1 MSRLLPT
8 RLLLL
13 SIPALLLLGCPTGD
27 DDDDDTTGGDPCE
40 TGTGD
45 LAVVDDNN
53 YDFVGTLDISTE
65 EVQELTSITID
76 WSGLTLDMQGH
87 PVDPTEIDMVSAV
100 VFRYLSEEEIEEG
113 LSTNTLEQ
121 ADVALYVFAE
131 TAGLTSIELGEL
143 TLFGTDIDVETYFE
157 ASYGTWLITLAKGTT
172 PGAGTVMPV
181 FLQPVVAPAETTV
194 YVTNDSTLLTV
205 DANLAGVTSLP
216 APVDTPLTVDWGDL
230 TTDGQGNEFQAGD
243 VDQVMVGYYSTLTA
257 TDLEE
262 QLLDLEYIYD
272 GMWVYDLEEGGSSLD
287 LSQLTDDG
295 GASFGGITDDG
306 TWILALRC
314 TACPNPAP
322 PFLTTFAP
330 CE

>member
-1 MSRLLPT
+1 MSLHPT

-13 SIPALLLLGCPTGD
+13 LLPLTLLMGCPTGD

-40 TGTGD
+40 AGTGD
-45 LAVVDDNN
+45 LAVADENN
-53 YDFVGTLDISTE
+53 YDFVGTLDISTT
-65 EVQELTSITID
+65 EVQELTSVTID

-100 VFRYLSEEEIEEG
+100 VFRYLSEEEIEYG

-131 TAGLTSIELGEL
+131 VTGETSIELGEL

-181 FLQPVVAPAETTV
+181 FLLPVTAPAETTV
-194 YVTNDSTLLTV
+194 YVTNDSTSLTV
-205 DANLAGVTSLP
+205 DANLAGVTQLE
-216 APVDTPLTVDWGDL
+216 APVDTPLTVDWDAL
-230 TTDGQGNEFQAGD
+230 TTDGQGNEFQTGD
-243 VDQVMVGYYSTLTA
+243 VDQVMVGYYETLTP

-262 QLLDLEYIYD
+262 QLLDLEYVYD
-272 GMWVYDLEEGGSSLD
+272 GMWRYDLEEGGSELD
-287 LSQLTDDG
+287 LSLLTDDG
-295 GASFGGITDDG
+295 GAAFGGISGDG

-322 PFLTTFAP
+322 PFLTTFLP